1 MQALGEKRN
10 YFYRLCNFH
19 CIFGFRISFQVF
31 GDLQELKAVE
41 VLVETGVGEFPQFS
55 GTFCGICAFGL
66 PSEQQARTVCLPLPA
81 LDSSTFG
88 AMISLPNTAHS
99 GLFLLTFDLKFVWQL
114 WVFFTFLDICE
125 KCSKTPV
132 G

>member
-1 MQALGEKRN
+1 MQAPGEKRN
-10 YFYRLCNFH
+10 YFYRLRNFH

-41 VLVETGVGEFPQFS
+41 VLVETGVGEIAAGFPQFS

-88 AMISLPNTAHS
+88 AMIPLPNTAHS
-99 GLFLLTFDLKFVWQL
+99 GLFLLTF
-114 WVFFTFLDICE
+114 C
-125 KCSKTPV
+125 
-132 G
+132 